1 MIKRNL
7 VLIGL
12 PGSGKSTVS
21 ALLSRRLGWPLLDT
35 DEMVVQREGRT
46 IPEIFAC
53 EGEDYFRR
61 VETVC
66 AREAAGT
73 EEAVIATGGGIVLR
87 EENMTALRRSGFVC
101 FLDRGA
107 AEIAEG
113 LDISGRPLLREG
125 REKIYR
131 LARERDALYRK
142 YADVVVSEKTPEAGA
157 EDVSCGNQK
166 TLCHWRSGGAQP
178 VAGDSQCGFEA
189 DGTALCVW
197 PGTGARR

>member
-1 MIKRNL
+1 M
-7 VLIGL
+7 
-12 PGSGKSTVS
+12 
-21 ALLSRRLGWPLLDT
+21 
-35 DEMVVQREGRT
+35 
-46 IPEIFAC
+46 
-53 EGEDYFRR
+53 
-61 VETVC
+61 ETVC

-142 YADVVVSEKTPEAGA
+142 YADVVVSEKTPEAAA
-157 EDVSCGNQK
+157 EAV
-166 TLCHWRSGGAQP
+166 LY
-178 VAGDSQCGFEA
+178 
-189 DGTALCVW
+189 ALAAAE
-197 PGTGARR
+197 PEKGEM